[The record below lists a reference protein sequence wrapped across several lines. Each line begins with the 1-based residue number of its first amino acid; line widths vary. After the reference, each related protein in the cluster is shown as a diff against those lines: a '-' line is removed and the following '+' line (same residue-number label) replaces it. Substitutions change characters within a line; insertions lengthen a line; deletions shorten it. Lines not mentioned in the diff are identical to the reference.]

1 MAPGERFD
9 AVLAWDV
16 LDYLR
21 AHEVSALLGRLAP
34 ACQRGAPVLVLAS
47 TRREIPATPV
57 RYRIL
62 DAETLS
68 CEGSDEPSRAGP
80 HYTQHDLGRMMA
92 GFSVMRSV
100 VLRSGIQEYLFVR
113 VERGEP
119 APGDRPGP
127 SPTGGSA
134 PPRPWFRRGPV

>member
-1 MAPGERFD
+1 
-9 AVLAWDV
+9 
-16 LDYLR
+16 
-21 AHEVSALLGRLAP
+21 
-34 ACQRGAPVLVLAS
+34 
-47 TRREIPATPV
+47 
-57 RYRIL
+57 
-62 DAETLS
+62 
-68 CEGSDEPSRAGP
+68 
-80 HYTQHDLGRMMA
+80 MMA